1 VRQRLKADK
10 ERSHDRSY
18 NRRKFHGPE
27 LPREPARCSRNWLV
41 RLTFSS
47 PASTLWGT
55 NKNCVPTGAI
65 KSPSHPGSHFH
76 HPRPRSGGTSKN
88 YVPTVT
94 VKSPS
99 RPTGSTWPRRQSSLP
114 NCGAWLAHLPL
125 TKAPLARP
133 VGHTARWRMEER
145 SPGFL
150 WLALVFSFAL
160 DHLRRSKG
168 GMIALARTGD
178 DTVEHVFY
186 YTVHG
191 YMQSDTDA
199 ASSWQK
205 ANV

>member
-1 VRQRLKADK
+1 
-10 ERSHDRSY
+10 
-18 NRRKFHGPE
+18 
-27 LPREPARCSRNWLV
+27 
-41 RLTFSS
+41 
-47 PASTLWGT
+47 
-55 NKNCVPTGAI
+55 
-65 KSPSHPGSHFH
+65 
-76 HPRPRSGGTSKN
+76 
-88 YVPTVT
+88 
-94 VKSPS
+94 
-99 RPTGSTWPRRQSSLP
+99 
-114 NCGAWLAHLPL
+114 
-125 TKAPLARP
+125 
-133 VGHTARWRMEER
+133 MEER

-199 ASSWQK
+199 ASSSQK

>member
-10 ERSHDRSY
+10 ERSHDRFY

-47 PASTLWGT
+47 PASTLWGNEQKLRSHWC
-55 NKNCVPTGAI
+55 NKIA
-65 KSPSHPGSHFH
+65 
-76 HPRPRSGGTSKN
+76 
-88 YVPTVT
+88 
-94 VKSPS
+94 
-99 RPTGSTWPRRQSSLP
+99 LP
-114 NCGAWLAHLPL
+114 
-125 TKAPLARP
+125 
-133 VGHTARWRMEER
+133 
-145 SPGFL
+145 PGFL

-199 ASSWQK
+199 ASSSQK